1 MIVRIDQN
9 LKDKISRLAQSEGKN
24 LSELVREL
32 LEKYTKERD
41 MSTYIDELW
50 GSISKNLSKNN
61 ISESDVEN
69 AIKNVRSNK
78 NAQYFTGGGR
88 YKYFHIFLFR
98 WHPQKDN

>member
-1 MIVRIDQN
+1 MATQMIIRIDPN

-41 MSTYIDELW
+41 MSAYIDDLW
-50 GSISKNLSKNN
+50 ASIGRKLSKND

-69 AIKNVRSNK
+69 AIKQVRSNK
-78 NAQYFTGGGR
+78 NAQ
-88 YKYFHIFLFR
+88 
-98 WHPQKDN
+98 